1 MNVQRFD
8 ALVIGGGPGG
18 LTAALYLA
26 RFRRSVLVVDE
37 GRSRAAT
44 IPCSHNVVGFPDG
57 IAGAQLVASMRRHA
71 ERYGAAFATGRV
83 ESIEHTPQGFGFSAR
98 WSGGAAQGR
107 IAVLATGASDIEP
120 DMPHVAEALRAGAL
134 RYCPVCDGYEVIGQS
149 VGLLADSV
157 RDVDEALF
165 LRHFTDRI
173 TIFVVTPNVRYS
185 DRQQRQLDAAGIRTV
200 HEPVSAIRLSN
211 GSVTLRHGDTR
222 TECDALYGALGLKVH
237 SELATALGA
246 RADKHGC
253 LWVDEH
259 YQTSIEGLY
268 AVGDVAQGLN
278 QINVAAGGAAIAA
291 AAMHHKL
298 GI

>member
-1 MNVQRFD
+1 MSVQHFD

-37 GRSRAAT
+37 GRSRAAA

-83 ESIEHTPQGFGFSAR
+83 ESIEQTPQGFSAC
-98 WSGGAAQGR
+98 WSGGAAR
-107 IAVLATGASDIEP
+107 ASIALLATGASDVEP
-120 DMPHVAEALRAGAL
+120 DMPHVAEALREGAL

-149 VGLLADSV
+149 VGLLADSA

-185 DRQQRQLDAAGIRTV
+185 EQQQRQLDAAGICTV

-211 GSVTLRHGDTR
+211 GSVTLRHGDSQ

-246 RADKHGC
+246 RGDQQGC

-259 YQTSIEGLY
+259 YQTSLEGLY

-291 AAMHHKL
+291 ATMHRQL